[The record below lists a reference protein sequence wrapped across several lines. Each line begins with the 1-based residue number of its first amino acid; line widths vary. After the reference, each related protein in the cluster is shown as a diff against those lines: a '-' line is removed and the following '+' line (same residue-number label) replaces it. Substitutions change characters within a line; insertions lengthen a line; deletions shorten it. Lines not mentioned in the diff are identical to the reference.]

1 VLIMKIISIIA
12 VAALL
17 GMNPAGASDQI
28 PAPGQSRVL
37 ALRGATIYPVSSTP
51 IRAGTIVLS
60 GGKITM
66 LGTGVAVPDDAEV
79 IDVSGKRIYPG
90 LINAYTSIGLT
101 EIGSVRGT
109 RDTREVGR
117 INPNVR
123 AEVSV
128 NPGSEIIPVTR
139 ANGITAALSVPTGGI
154 ISGRSAMLMLD
165 GWTWEDMVLKGS
177 VGLHV
182 TWPRM
187 TIVHA
192 WWMDDSEEKQRENR
206 QESLD
211 VLFGAFRDARAYMK
225 ARASNGQRSTP
236 RHPTDLRWEAMIPV
250 FKKEM
255 PVIVTANGVRQIQA
269 AVAWA
274 KTDDLRLVLVGGADA
289 WRVADLL
296 KQRDIPVIVG
306 GTHYTPLR
314 RWEDYDSPFTL
325 PLKLHEAGIR
335 YCISSTIGFSGSGDA
350 SDTRNVPY
358 EAATAAAYGLP
369 QDEALKAITL
379 YPAQILGVDDR
390 VGSLEVGK
398 DATLIVTDGD
408 PLETPTHVERMYIQG
423 RNIDLTSRHT
433 MLYGKYK
440 TKYNQKR

>member
-1 VLIMKIISIIA
+1 
-12 VAALL
+12 
-17 GMNPAGASDQI
+17 
-28 PAPGQSRVL
+28 
-37 ALRGATIYPVSSTP
+37 
-51 IRAGTIVLS
+51 
-60 GGKITM
+60 
-66 LGTGVAVPDDAEV
+66 
-79 IDVSGKRIYPG
+79 
-90 LINAYTSIGLT
+90 
-101 EIGSVRGT
+101 
-109 RDTREVGR
+109 
-117 INPNVR
+117 
-123 AEVSV
+123 
-128 NPGSEIIPVTR
+128 
-139 ANGITAALSVPTGGI
+139 
-154 ISGRSAMLMLD
+154 
-165 GWTWEDMVLKGS
+165 
-177 VGLHV
+177 
-182 TWPRM
+182 
-187 TIVHA
+187 
-192 WWMDDSEEKQRENR
+192 
-206 QESLD
+206 
-211 VLFGAFRDARAYMK
+211 
-225 ARASNGQRSTP
+225 
-236 RHPTDLRWEAMIPV
+236 
-250 FKKEM
+250 
-255 PVIVTANGVRQIQA
+255 
-269 AVAWA
+269 
-274 KTDDLRLVLVGGADA
+274 
-289 WRVADLL
+289 VADLL